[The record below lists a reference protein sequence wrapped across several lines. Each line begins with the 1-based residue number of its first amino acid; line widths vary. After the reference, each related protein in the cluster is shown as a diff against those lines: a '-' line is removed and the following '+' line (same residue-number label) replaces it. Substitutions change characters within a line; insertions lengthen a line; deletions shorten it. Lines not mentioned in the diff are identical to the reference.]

1 MSDSVLSEHSA
12 YTCVPEIT
20 TPAVFTE
27 DQGQIQAHAGAQRFA
42 MVSGLNDMFPGDGVR
57 QSLRYVI
64 FLFGGCVKNVTPIS
78 SNMYKNFDRKDLMD
92 YNQPEMQTTVS
103 MTIFTQLSTH
113 CWPITKQCL
122 ILFSMWCKKVTLAIQ
137 EKKIY

>member
-1 MSDSVLSEHSA
+1 M
-12 YTCVPEIT
+12 PEIT

-27 DQGQIQAHAGAQRFA
+27 DQGQIQAHTGAQQFA
-42 MVSGLNDMFPGDGVR
+42 MVSGLNDMLPGDGVR

-92 YNQPEMQTTVS
+92 CR
-103 MTIFTQLSTH
+103 QL
-113 CWPITKQCL
+113 L
-122 ILFSMWCKKVTLAIQ
+122 V
-137 EKKIY
+137 